1 MREYALVLLVTAAV
15 TYLLTPLV
23 RRVAVATRAIHE
35 PRARDTHTQPT
46 PLLGGLAMYGGLV
59 AGLLLASRLSCVQ
72 DPFRT
77 AGSRSEAGL
86 LLAGGLVVLIGF
98 ADDRWGLSAINFI
111 DGLDGLAAGIVA
123 VAALSFL
130 VYSYTLIRTIHS
142 TSQSL
147 PAVASALLAGMC
159 IGFLPHNFYQAR
171 IFMGDIGAMLL
182 GLLLAYGPISST
194 DSLDPALLTNYS
206 QNHTLD
212 RFPTFLPLLVPAAIF
227 IIPYADLMFAVIRRT
242 RAGKPIMSADW
253 QHLHL

>member
-1 MREYALVLLVTAAV
+1 MFSLEPDLSVTLTILLVVV
-15 TYLLTPLV
+15 T
-23 RRVAVATRAIHE
+23 IN
-35 PRARDTHTQPT
+35 
-46 PLLGGLAMYGGLV
+46 
-59 AGLLLASRLSCVQ
+59 
-72 DPFRT
+72 
-77 AGSRSEAGL
+77 
-86 LLAGGLVVLIGF
+86 
-98 ADDRWGLSAINFI
+98 AINFI

-159 IGFLPHNFYQAR
+159 IGFLPHNFYKAR

-206 QNHTLD
+206 QNPTLD
-212 RFPTFLPLLVPAAIF
+212 R
-227 IIPYADLMFAVIRRT
+227 
-242 RAGKPIMSADW
+242 GS
-253 QHLHL
+253 